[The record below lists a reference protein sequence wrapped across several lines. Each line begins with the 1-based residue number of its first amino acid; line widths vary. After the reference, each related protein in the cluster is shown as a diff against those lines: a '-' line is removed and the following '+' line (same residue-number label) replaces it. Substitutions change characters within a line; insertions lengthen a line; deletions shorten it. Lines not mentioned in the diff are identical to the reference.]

1 MLTASRL
8 KVREGTTI
16 IAGNSSGRK
25 ILCSNRVLPNYNN
38 LVKLSNSGNYWATLI
53 VKSIV
58 GLTSGRLA
66 KDNIYIK
73 KGTSIAY
80 GKGDAF
86 YLVLP
91 GVTASLDEHPNGGFI
106 LQTLNID
113 KQYEEDQNNAREPGL
128 WRVNSNI
135 RERPEHMGDG
145 SVTKIDIRPVVISD
159 MTESQLLRV
168 IPAVHESLI
177 DVEATRGTTQ
187 NYGFDLHFTPGGSG
201 IMGLKKAKDAISTD
215 KDKKI
220 IASAMLLA
228 NTMYQAHKQKGVIWF
243 SDYGGSAILTRAL
256 QILHREK
263 GVTLENH
270 SIFMNHPT
278 SMSKEAIV
286 AAEALGLTE
295 FNKKTGALN
304 PKEFIGHFTLN
315 EKSGSK
321 TAKAS
326 LTGLSAAG
334 AAFGFAGAS
343 LTTAGLVGLAGGMV
357 FVGKA
362 LFDGVKNTKL
372 QKY

>member
-8 KVREGTTI
+8 KLREGTTV
-16 IAGNSSGRK
+16 IAGKNNGRK
-25 ILCSNRVLPNYNN
+25 ILCSNCVLPKYNN
-38 LVKLSNSGNYWATLI
+38 LVSLSHTNYWANLI
-53 VKSIV
+53 VKSII
-58 GLTSGRLA
+58 GLTSGRLN

-73 KGTSIAY
+73 QGTSIAY

-86 YLVLP
+86 YLILP
-91 GVTASLDEHPNGGFI
+91 GVTASLEEHPDGGFI

-113 KQYEEDQNNAREPGL
+113 KAYEEQQKQAQKPGL
-128 WRVNSNI
+128 WRINQNI
-135 RERPEHMGDG
+135 GHNPEFIDDG
-145 SVTKIDIRPVVISD
+145 KVTQIDIRPVVIAN
-159 MTESQLLRV
+159 MTESDQRIV
-168 IPAVHESLI
+168 INETHQSLM
-177 DVEATRGTTQ
+177 DVETTKGTTQ

-220 IASAMLLA
+220 VESAMLLA
-228 NTMYQAHKQKGVIWF
+228 NTMYRAHKQKGVIWF

-270 SIFMNHPT
+270 SIYMNHPT
-278 SMSKEAIV
+278 SMSKEAIE
-286 AAEALGLTE
+286 AAKALKLTE
-295 FNKKTGALN
+295 FDKKSGILN

-315 EKSGSK
+315 EKPGSK
-321 TAKAS
+321 TTKAS
-326 LTGLSAAG
+326 IGGLSAAG

-343 LTTAGLVGLAGGMV
+343 LTTSGIIGLAGSLV

-362 LFDGVKNTKL
+362 IIDGAKNTKI

>member
-8 KVREGTTI
+8 KLLEGTTA
-16 IAGNSSGRK
+16 IAGKSSGRK
-25 ILCSNRVLPNYNN
+25 ILCSNRVLPEYNN
-38 LVKLSNSGNYWATLI
+38 LVSLSNSNYWANLI
-53 VKSIV
+53 VKSII
-58 GLTSGRLA
+58 GLTSGRLN

-73 KGTSIAY
+73 KSTSIAY

-91 GVTASLDEHPNGGFI
+91 GVTASLEEHPNGGFI

-113 KQYEEDQNNAREPGL
+113 KTFEEQQKQAQKPGL
-128 WRVNSNI
+128 WRVDQNIESN
-135 RERPEHMGDG
+135 PEFIDDG
-145 SVTKIDIRPVVISD
+145 KVSKFDIRPVVISD
-159 MTESQLLRV
+159 MTEADLLEV
-168 IPAVHESLI
+168 VPAVHESLL
-177 DVEATRGTTQ
+177 DVEATKGTTQ
-187 NYGFDLHFTPGGSG
+187 NYGFDLHFTPSGGG

-220 IASAMLLA
+220 VESAMLLA
-228 NTMYQAHKQKGVIWF
+228 NSMYQAHKQKGVIWF

-263 GVTLENH
+263 GVSLENH
-270 SIFMNHPT
+270 SIYMNHPT
-278 SMSKEAIV
+278 SMSKEAIE
-286 AAEALGLTE
+286 AAKALNLTE
-295 FNKKTGALN
+295 FDKKSGILN

-315 EKSGSK
+315 EKPGSK

-326 LTGLSAAG
+326 LGGLSAAG

-343 LTTAGLVGLAGGMV
+343 LTTSGLVGLAGGLV

-362 LFDGVKNTKL
+362 IIDGAKNTKI